1 VLSPAA
7 GDLNPTMKVTW
18 SWQSFNQLSPSQ
30 LYDLLK
36 LRQRV
41 FVVEQNCVYL
51 DLDGID
57 HRCWHGMGHTADG
70 ALAAYARVVPPLL
83 KFPGPSIGRVVT
95 APEFRRR
102 GIGADLMAQAL
113 GRTRQLFPGQT
124 IHIAAQAQLE
134 AFYRRLGFVVAG
146 FPYDDDGI
154 RHVDMTTT

>member
-1 VLSPAA
+1 
-7 GDLNPTMKVTW
+7 MKVTW
-18 SWQSFNQLSPSQ
+18 SWQSFHELSSSQ
-30 LYDLLK
+30 LYEFLR

-41 FVVEQNCVYL
+41 FVVEQSCVYL

-57 HRCWHGMGHTADG
+57 HRCWHGLGYAPDG
-70 ALAAYARVVPPLL
+70 ELAVYARVVPPLL

-102 GIGADLMAQAL
+102 GIGADMMKRAL
-113 GRTRQLFPGQT
+113 EQTRQLYPGQT
-124 IHIAAQAQLE
+124 IHIAAQAHLE

-154 RHVDMTTT
+154 RHVDMTAA

>member
-1 VLSPAA
+1 
-7 GDLNPTMKVTW
+7 MKVTW
-18 SWQSFNQLSPSQ
+18 SWQSFAELSSAQ
-30 LYDLLK
+30 LYEVLK

-41 FVVEQNCVYL
+41 FVVEQSCVYL

-57 HRCWHGMGHTADG
+57 HRCWHGAGHAPDG

-113 GRTRQLFPGQT
+113 GRTRLLYPGQT
-124 IHIAAQAQLE
+124 IHIAAQAHLE
-134 AFYRRLGFVVAG
+134 AFYRRQGFAVAG
-146 FPYDDDGI
+146 FPYDEDGI
-154 RHVDMTTT
+154 QHVDMTLT